1 MNISMEWKASPNI
14 WDESGVAKFTAEN
27 GSVLELKLSNFKTA
41 MKMDAFIRN
50 VYELGSFNATTN
62 ACTKI
67 MRALDELD
75 ERDK

>member
-14 WDESGVAKFTAEN
+14 WDESGIAKFTAN